1 MASPAHFHVFSESKF
16 ARSRLIKGDNKEK
29 IAGLWNFSAEASV
42 LAGEDRTMGCE
53 CNASQIAE
61 MAVENRFEIKDL
73 RNHSPETLET
83 LRGLLASGTG
93 VRPDLKRPH
102 FFELEGD
109 TCVFYVYV
117 SPVDGSVALLATW
130 PRTADLEPQARCH

>member
-1 MASPAHFHVFSESKF
+1 
-16 ARSRLIKGDNKEK
+16 
-29 IAGLWNFSAEASV
+29 
-42 LAGEDRTMGCE
+42 MGYE
-53 CNASQIAE
+53 CNAGEMAE
-61 MAVENRFEIKDL
+61 MTVGNSFEVKDL

-102 FFELEGD
+102 FYELEDD

-117 SPVDGSVALLATW
+117 SPVDGSVTLLATW
-130 PRTADLEPQARCH
+130 PRTESLETQTRCH

>member
-1 MASPAHFHVFSESKF
+1 MGYEY
-16 ARSRLIKGDNKEK
+16 N
-29 IAGLWNFSAEASV
+29 AGK
-42 LAGEDRTMGCE
+42 M
-53 CNASQIAE
+53 AE
-61 MAVENRFEIKDL
+61 MTVESSFEVKDL

-102 FFELEGD
+102 FYELEDD

-117 SPVDGSVALLATW
+117 SPVDRSVALLATW
-130 PRTADLEPQARCH
+130 PRTQSVKTQARCH